1 MEIDVYFLCGGEGKG
16 VKYLEKENMFLWWS
30 RRIEMERRKIFEEGK
45 NVFAKENVNG
55 ERRRKILGGRI
66 LFLWGKRRT
75 KKEKEENIQRWKKY
89 LFFVRRRR
97 TEKEKRKIFG
107 ERKYVSVEEKK
118 NGDELQGS
126 KKGGE

>member
-1 MEIDVYFLCGGEGKG
+1 M
-16 VKYLEKENMFLWWS
+16 
-30 RRIEMERRKIFEEGK
+30 
-45 NVFAKENVNG
+45 
-55 ERRRKILGGRI
+55 
-66 LFLWGKRRT
+66 WGKRRT